1 MRSMTAGAAAVA
13 TAIWTAAWT
22 AACVMGGSPAG
33 PVVNE
38 HHAVERGAATQ
49 ARVEIDM
56 SPGDL
61 EMRSGAKPL
70 FSGDFAFNVPELKPD
85 IQYAVNGGTG
95 ALKVTQGSASGNY
108 ENRWRLSLDDT
119 TPLDV
124 VVSLGAGDADLVLGS
139 VNLNSLTVRLGA
151 GDLKIDLRGKPT
163 KSYNVS
169 VQAGAGDTTIEL
181 PSSVGI
187 SATTS
192 GLIGDSSVSGL
203 EKRGDR
209 WINTRAEGSPVTI
222 DVQVQH
228 AVGDLKIRAD

>member
-1 MRSMTAGAAAVA
+1 MKSMTAGAA
-13 TAIWTAAWT
+13 AIWTAAWT

-38 HHAVERGAATQ
+38 QHAVERGAARQ

-61 EMRSGAKPL
+61 EMRSGAKAL

-95 ALKVTQGSASGNY
+95 ILKVTQGSASGNY

-124 VVSLGAGDADLVLGS
+124 VVTLGAGDADLVLGS

-151 GDLKIDLRGKPT
+151 GDLKIDLRGKPA

-209 WINTRAEGSPVTI
+209 WVNTRAEGSPVTI

-228 AVGDLKIRAD
+228 AVGDLRIRAD